1 MPLFKLALLHF
12 HRPGLLLALLV
23 GLASCQQ
30 NHVVELHDSEDV
42 DASAV
47 MGVFTNDLKVGE
59 AAAATLVKKLS
70 DNGKAVVVMGPK
82 ESCDAIAQKF
92 EAVSLKATVRPLA
105 KNDIPGEYDDSDVV
119 EMSAADLKASLEA
132 GKTVLVTFSAPWCGH
147 CKQLVPEWKRVA
159 TSLKAS
165 GVVVAMINGDENRAL
180 TQELGVRGGCA
191 CSPAGASSKGSA
203 SSCEALL
210 EGFSATA
217 LKPLHPP
224 PPMGVHI
231 IRPY

>member
-1 MPLFKLALLHF
+1 MSRH
-12 HRPGLLLALLV
+12 LLLALLV

-165 GVVVAMINGDENRAL
+165 GVVAASTLPRRA
-180 TQELGVRGGCA
+180 RG
-191 CSPAGASSKGSA
+191 KVTERH
-203 SSCEALL
+203 SSCGLRTHAALF
-210 EGFSATA
+210 G
-217 LKPLHPP
+217 
-224 PPMGVHI
+224 
-231 IRPY
+231 R

>member
-1 MPLFKLALLHF
+1 MSRH
-12 HRPGLLLALLV
+12 LLLALLV

-30 NHVVELHDSEDV
+30 NHVVELHDSADV

-105 KNDIPGEYDDSDVV
+105 KNDIPGEYDGSDVV

-147 CKQLVPEWKRVA
+147 CKQLVPEGKRVA

-180 TQELGVRGGCA
+180 TQELGVRGFPTLKIFKGGK
-191 CSPAGASSKGSA
+191 PQDYQGPRDAGGMAA
-203 SSCEALL
+203 ALL
-210 EGFSATA
+210 HDDI
-217 LKPLHPP
+217 LN
-224 PPMGVHI
+224 I
-231 IRPY
+231 PYSRSSLWWGSCVQSK